1 MVASEPLW
9 GHFLKEL
16 PLGSSFKRWAEILKS
31 SDFTH
36 PRVALMP
43 PLRLRTPVRCATI
56 VSVMLDIR
64 FIREN
69 AEAVQEN
76 ARRKNYNV
84 DIARLITLDD
94 QRRELSVRAD
104 ELRERR
110 NANAAKMKGGKPEQS
125 LIDEG
130 KAIKTELAELEDSFG
145 LLEEDVLKLQKAVP
159 NMALE
164 DVPVGA
170 SEDENIVAKVVG
182 EPTTFDFE
190 PRNHWQIAEQRD
202 WIDKER
208 AAKVAGSRFAY
219 IKGDLVKLQFAII
232 QYVINSLS
240 DETVLAKIA
249 QNAGLEG
256 VSTKPFTPVLPP
268 LVIRTELYDA
278 MDRLEPRDD
287 RYKLEDDDLWLQGSA
302 EHVMGSMHAGEM
314 LSEEQLPLRY
324 LGYAT
329 SFRREAGT
337 YGKDMEGILRMHQF
351 DKLEME
357 SFTTGEN
364 GLKEHLLMVAIQ
376 EYLLAS
382 LGIPYRVIQKCTA
395 DIGKPDA
402 RGIDMEAWLPGQDQY
417 RETHTADYMTDYQSR
432 RLQTRV
438 RRAEGAPE
446 LVHTNDATAFALGRA
461 MIAIIENNQHSDG
474 TVTIPEALRPYMG
487 GRDVL

>member
-1 MVASEPLW
+1 
-9 GHFLKEL
+9 
-16 PLGSSFKRWAEILKS
+16 
-31 SDFTH
+31 
-36 PRVALMP
+36 
-43 PLRLRTPVRCATI
+43 
-56 VSVMLDIR
+56 MLDIK

-76 ARRKNYNV
+76 ANRKNYKVN
-84 DIARLITLDD
+84 IAKLVELDD
-94 QRRELSVRAD
+94 QRRELAARAD

-110 NANAAKMKGGKPEQS
+110 NANAAKMKGGRPEQS

-130 KAIKTELAELEDSFG
+130 KAIKMELAELEESLD
-145 LLEEDVLKLQKAVP
+145 LVTEDVLKLQKAVP

-170 SEDENIVAKVVG
+170 SEDENIVAKKVG
-182 EPTTFDFE
+182 EPTQFAFE

-232 QYVINSLS
+232 QFVINSLS
-240 DETVLAKIA
+240 DEKVIEQIA
-249 QNAGLEG
+249 HDAGIEG
-256 VSTKPFTPVLPP
+256 VSLKPFTPVLPP
-268 LVIRTELYDA
+268 LMIRTELYDA
-278 MDRLEPRDD
+278 MDRLEPQDD
-287 RYKLEDDDLWLQGSA
+287 RYKLEGDDLWLQGSA
-302 EHVMGSMHAGEM
+302 EHVMGSMHAGEI
-314 LSEEQLPLRY
+314 LNEAQLPLRY

-357 SFTTGEN
+357 SFTTGDD

-382 LGIPYRVIQKCTA
+382 LGIPYQVIQKCTA

-402 RGIDMEAWLPGQDQY
+402 RGIDMEAWLPGQNQY

-438 RRAEGAPE
+438 RRENGTE

-461 MIAIIENNQHSDG
+461 MIAIIENYQHEDG
-474 TVTIPEALRPYMG
+474 TITIPEVLRPYLG
-487 GRDVL
+487 GHETL

>member
-1 MVASEPLW
+1 MLQ
-9 GHFLKEL
+9 LTL
-16 PLGSSFKRWAEILKS
+16 
-31 SDFTH
+31 
-36 PRVALMP
+36 
-43 PLRLRTPVRCATI
+43 
-56 VSVMLDIR
+56 VMLDIR
-64 FIREN
+64 FIRDN
-69 AEAVQEN
+69 AEAVQQN
-76 ARRKNYNV
+76 ARNKNYQV
-84 DIARLITLDD
+84 DIAQLIALDD
-94 QRRELSVRAD
+94 QRREVSQTAD

-110 NANAAKMKGGKPEQS
+110 NANAAKMKGGRPEQS

-130 KAIKTELAELEDSFG
+130 KAIKLELAGVEQNLSALETDT
-145 LLEEDVLKLQKAVP
+145 LALQKKVP
-159 NMALE
+159 NMALA

-170 SEDENIVAKVVG
+170 SEDENVVAKKVG
-182 EPTTFDFE
+182 EPTQFAFE

-219 IKGDLVKLQFAII
+219 IKGDLVKLQFAIV
-232 QYVINSLS
+232 QFVL
-240 DETVLAKIA
+240 ETLTNEETLREIA
-249 QNAGLEG
+249 QKAGLENI
-256 VSTKPFTPVLPP
+256 SLKPFVPILPP
-268 LVIRTELYDA
+268 LMIRTELYDA

-302 EHVMGSMHAGEM
+302 EHVMGSMHAQEI
-314 LSEEQLPLRY
+314 LPESAFPVRY

-364 GLKEHLLMVAIQ
+364 GLSEHHLMVAVQEHLLNTL
-376 EYLLAS
+376 E
-382 LGIPYRVIQKCTA
+382 IPYQVIQKCTA
-395 DIGKPDA
+395 DIGKPNA
-402 RGIDMEAWLPGQDQY
+402 RGIDMEAWLPGQNQY

-438 RRAEGAPE
+438 RREDGSIE

-461 MIAIIENNQHSDG
+461 MIAIIENNQNEDG
-474 TVTIPEALRPYMG
+474 TVRVPAALRPFLG
-487 GRDVL
+487 GREVL